1 MVPQPVSVS
10 RWQEAGMACPVAYG
24 EACEACVLVVV
35 VVVAVVVAYEVA
47 S

>member
-1 MVPQPVSVS
+1 MPQPVSGS
-10 RWQEAGMACPVAYG
+10 RWQEVGMACPVAYA
-24 EACEACVLVVV
+24 EACEACVMVVV